1 MPLEVEREM
10 QTAVA
15 PALGYVMILSSVIT
29 LGWCVLRSGLAF
41 VVLRRRDAS
50 VIADVPVTA

>member
-1 MPLEVEREM
+1 MPLEVEPEM

-15 PALGYVMILSSVIT
+15 PDLGYVMILSSVIT

-41 VVLRRRDAS
+41 FVLRTRGAP
-50 VIADVPVTA
+50 IAAEAPVTV